1 MKRSVVLSIALGSLI
16 LIMSLG
22 TNAYQHSQ
30 VKQAQQQ
37 ISRLQKQKRQVNQQ
51 LTKVNQQ
58 KQLLSTQIDSYKT
71 YQNNKDK
78 SQAELSFNTVVTK
91 FFEVMNNFKPKTYG
105 QRKDGVKGLISD
117 KLYQQYFSNKGTY
130 GDSNSVSAKLNQLNL
145 YTQSKQGQSK
155 QGQSMKGLA
164 VVSYQSKSGDND
176 WQKATVLYQV
186 TFDTTTDRITEVQN
200 LGSSFKASDLN

>member
-1 MKRSVVLSIALGSLI
+1 MKRSMVLSIAIGSLI

-22 TNAYQHSQ
+22 ANAYQHSQ

-51 LTKVNQQ
+51 LTKANQQ

-91 FFEVMNNFKPKTYG
+91 FFKVMNNFKPKTYG
-105 QRKDGVKGLISD
+105 QRKDCVKDLISD

-130 GDSNSVSAKLNQLNL
+130 RDSNSVSAKLNQLNL
-145 YTQSKQGQSK
+145 YTQSKQGQN
-155 QGQSMKGLA
+155 MKGLA
-164 VVSYQSKSGDND
+164 VVSYESKSGNND

-186 TFDTTTDRITEVQN
+186 TFDTTTDRITDVQN
-200 LGSSFKASDLN
+200 LGNSFKASDLD

>member
-1 MKRSVVLSIALGSLI
+1 MNRTLVLRVVIGSLI
-16 LIMSLG
+16 LVLSLG
-22 TNAYQHSQ
+22 ANAYQHSQ

-37 ISRLQKQKRQVNQQ
+37 ITRLQQQKRQVSQK
-51 LTKVNQQ
+51 LTKINQQ

-78 SQAELSFNTVVTK
+78 SPAELSFNTVVTK
-91 FFEVMNNFKPKTYG
+91 FFDVMNNFKPKTYG
-105 QRKDGVKGLISD
+105 QRKDGVKNLIAD
-117 KLYQQYFSNKGTY
+117 KLYQQYFANKGTY

-145 YTQSKQGQSK
+145 YTQSKQGQN
-155 QGQSMKGLA
+155 MKGLA

-176 WQKATVLYQV
+176 WQRATVLYQV
-186 TFDTTTDRITEVQN
+186 TFDTTTNRITAVQN

>member
-1 MKRSVVLSIALGSLI
+1 MKRSVVLSVVIGSLI
-16 LIMSLG
+16 LVMSLG
-22 TNAYQHSQ
+22 ANAYQHSQ
-30 VKQAQQQ
+30 IKQAQQQ
-37 ISRLQKQKRQVNQQ
+37 ISRLQQQKRQVSRK
-51 LTKVNQQ
+51 LTKTNQQ
-58 KQLLSTQIDSYKT
+58 KQLLSAQIDSYKT

-78 SQAELSFNTVVTK
+78 TQAELSFNTVVTK

-145 YTQSKQGQSK
+145 YTQSKQGQS
-155 QGQSMKGLA
+155 MKGLA

-186 TFDTTTDRITEVQN
+186 TFDTTTDRITAVQN

>member
-1 MKRSVVLSIALGSLI
+1 MKRSVVWSVVIGSLI

-22 TNAYQHSQ
+22 SNAYQHSQ
-30 VKQAQQQ
+30 IKQAQQQ
-37 ISRLQKQKRQVNQQ
+37 ISRLQQQKRQVSRQ
-51 LTKVNQQ
+51 LTKTNQQ

-78 SQAELSFNTVVTK
+78 SQAELSFNRVATK

-105 QRKDGVKGLISD
+105 QRKDGVKDLISD

-130 GDSNSVSAKLNQLNL
+130 GDSNSVSANLNQLNL
-145 YTQSKQGQSK
+145 YTQSKQGQN
-155 QGQSMKGLA
+155 MKGLA

-186 TFDTTTDRITEVQN
+186 TFDTTTDRITAVQN

>member
-1 MKRSVVLSIALGSLI
+1 MKRSLVLMLAIGSLI
-16 LIMSLG
+16 LIVSLG
-22 TNAYQHSQ
+22 ANAYQHSQ
-30 VKQAQQQ
+30 IKQSQQL
-37 ISRLQKQKRQVNQQ
+37 ISRLQQDKRKINDQ
-51 LTKVNQQ
+51 LTTSKQQNQ
-58 KQLLSTQIDSYKT
+58 LMSTQIDSYKT

-78 SQAELSFNTVVTK
+78 SPAELSFNTVVTK
-91 FFEVMNNFKPKTYG
+91 FFDVMNNFKPKTYG
-105 QRKDGVKGLISD
+105 QRKDGVKNLISD

-145 YTQSKQGQSK
+145 YTQSKQGQN
-155 QGQSMKGLA
+155 MKGLA

-186 TFDTTTDRITEVQN
+186 TFDTTTNRITAVQN

>member
-1 MKRSVVLSIALGSLI
+1 MKRSVVLSVVIGSFI
-16 LIMSLG
+16 LVMSLG
-22 TNAYQHSQ
+22 ANAYQHSQ
-30 VKQAQQQ
+30 IKQAQQQ
-37 ISRLQKQKRQVNQQ
+37 ISRLQQQKRQVSRQ
-51 LTKVNQQ
+51 LTKTNQQ
-58 KQLLSTQIDSYKT
+58 KQLLSAQIDSYKT

-105 QRKDGVKGLISD
+105 QRKDGVKDLISD

-145 YTQSKQGQSK
+145 YTQSK

-186 TFDTTTDRITEVQN
+186 TFDTTTDRITAVQN

>member
-1 MKRSVVLSIALGSLI
+1 MKRSVVLSVVIGSLI
-16 LIMSLG
+16 LVMSLG
-22 TNAYQHSQ
+22 ANAYQHSQ
-30 VKQAQQQ
+30 IKQAQQQ
-37 ISRLQKQKRQVNQQ
+37 ISRLQQQKRQVSRQ
-51 LTKVNQQ
+51 LTKTNQQ
-58 KQLLSTQIDSYKT
+58 KQLLSAQIDSYKT

-117 KLYQQYFSNKGTY
+117 KLYQQYFSNKRTY
-130 GDSNSVSAKLNQLNL
+130 GDSNSVSAKLNPLNL
-145 YTQSKQGQSK
+145 YTQSK

-186 TFDTTTDRITEVQN
+186 TFDTTTDRITAVQN

>member
-1 MKRSVVLSIALGSLI
+1 MKRSMVLSVVIGSLI
-16 LIMSLG
+16 LVLSLG
-22 TNAYQHSQ
+22 VNAYQHSQ

-37 ISRLQKQKRQVNQQ
+37 ITRLQRQKRQVSQQ
-51 LTKVNQQ
+51 LTKINQQ
-58 KQLLSTQIDSYKT
+58 NQLLSTQIDSYKT

-78 SQAELSFNTVVTK
+78 SPAELSFNTVVTK
-91 FFEVMNNFKPKTYG
+91 FFDVMNNFKPKTYG
-105 QRKDGVKGLISD
+105 QRKDGVKNLISD
-117 KLYQQYFSNKGTY
+117 KLYQQYFANKGTY

-145 YTQSKQGQSK
+145 YTQSKQGQN
-155 QGQSMKGLA
+155 MKGLA

-186 TFDTTTDRITEVQN
+186 TFDTTTDRITAVQN

>member
-1 MKRSVVLSIALGSLI
+1 MKRSTVLSVVIGSLI
-16 LIMSLG
+16 LVLSLG
-22 TNAYQHSQ
+22 ANAYQHSQ

-37 ISRLQKQKRQVNQQ
+37 ITRLQQQKQQVSQQ
-51 LTKVNQQ
+51 LIKTNQQ

-78 SQAELSFNTVVTK
+78 SSAELSFNTVVTK
-91 FFEVMNNFKPKTYG
+91 FFDVMNNFKPKTYG
-105 QRKDGVKGLISD
+105 QRKDGVKDLISD

-145 YTQSKQGQSK
+145 YTQSKQGQN
-155 QGQSMKGLA
+155 MKGLA

-186 TFDTTTDRITEVQN
+186 TFDTTTNRITTVQN

>member
-1 MKRSVVLSIALGSLI
+1 MKRSMVLSVVIGSLI
-16 LIMSLG
+16 LVLSLG
-22 TNAYQHSQ
+22 ANAYQHSQ

-37 ISRLQKQKRQVNQQ
+37 ITRLQQQKRQVSQQ
-51 LTKVNQQ
+51 LTKINQHN
-58 KQLLSTQIDSYKT
+58 QLLSTQIDSYKT

-78 SQAELSFNTVVTK
+78 SPAELSFNTVVTK
-91 FFEVMNNFKPKTYG
+91 FFDVMNNFKPKTYG
-105 QRKDGVKGLISD
+105 QRKDGVKNLISD

-145 YTQSKQGQSK
+145 YTQSKQGQN
-155 QGQSMKGLA
+155 MKGLA

-186 TFDTTTDRITEVQN
+186 TFDTTTDRITAVQN

>member
-1 MKRSVVLSIALGSLI
+1 MKRSMVLSVAIGSLI
-16 LIMSLG
+16 LVMSLG
-22 TNAYQHSQ
+22 ANAYQHSQ

-37 ISRLQKQKRQVNQQ
+37 ITRLQQQKRQVSQQ
-51 LTKVNQQ
+51 LTKTNQQ

-78 SQAELSFNTVVTK
+78 SSAELSFNTVVTK
-91 FFEVMNNFKPKTYG
+91 FFDVMNNFKPKTYG
-105 QRKDGVKGLISD
+105 QRKDAVKDLISD
-117 KLYQQYFSNKGTY
+117 ELYQQYFPQKGTY
-130 GDSNSVSAKLNQLNL
+130 GDSNSVSAKLNKLNL
-145 YTQSKQGQSK
+145 YTQSKQGQN
-155 QGQSMKGLA
+155 MKGLA

-186 TFDTTTDRITEVQN
+186 TFDTTTNRITAVQN

>member
-1 MKRSVVLSIALGSLI
+1 MVLSVAIGSLI
-16 LIMSLG
+16 LVMSLG
-22 TNAYQHSQ
+22 ANAYQHSQ

-37 ISRLQKQKRQVNQQ
+37 ITRLQQQKRQVSQQ
-51 LTKVNQQ
+51 LIKTNQQ

-78 SQAELSFNTVVTK
+78 SPAELSFNTVVTK
-91 FFEVMNNFKPKTYG
+91 FFDVMNNFKPKTYG
-105 QRKDGVKGLISD
+105 QRKDAVKGLISD
-117 KLYQQYFSNKGTY
+117 KLYQQYFPQKGTY
-130 GDSNSVSAKLNQLNL
+130 GDSNSVSAKLDQLNL
-145 YTQSKQGQSK
+145 YTQSKQGQN
-155 QGQSMKGLA
+155 MKGLA

-186 TFDTTTDRITEVQN
+186 TFDTTTNRITAVQN

>member
-1 MKRSVVLSIALGSLI
+1 MKRSVVLSVVIGSLI
-16 LIMSLG
+16 LVMSLG
-22 TNAYQHSQ
+22 ANAYQHSQ
-30 VKQAQQQ
+30 IKQAQQQ
-37 ISRLQKQKRQVNQQ
+37 ISRLQQQKRQVSRQ
-51 LTKVNQQ
+51 LTKTNQQ
-58 KQLLSTQIDSYKT
+58 KQLLSAQIDSYKT

-145 YTQSKQGQSK
+145 YTQSKQGQS
-155 QGQSMKGLA
+155 MKGLA

-186 TFDTTTDRITEVQN
+186 TFDTTTDQITAVQN

>member
-1 MKRSVVLSIALGSLI
+1 MKRSMVLSVVIGSLI
-16 LIMSLG
+16 LALSLG
-22 TNAYQHSQ
+22 ANAYQHSQ

-37 ISRLQKQKRQVNQQ
+37 ITRLQQQKRQVSQQ
-51 LTKVNQQ
+51 LTKTNQQ

-71 YQNNKDK
+71 YQNNEDK
-78 SQAELSFNTVVTK
+78 SPAELSFNTVVTK
-91 FFEVMNNFKPKTYG
+91 FFDVMNNFKPKTYG
-105 QRKDGVKGLISD
+105 QRKDGVKNLISD

-145 YTQSKQGQSK
+145 YTQSKQGQN
-155 QGQSMKGLA
+155 MKGLA

-186 TFDTTTDRITEVQN
+186 TFDTTTDRITAVQN
-200 LGSSFKASDLN
+200 LGSSFKASDIN

>member
-1 MKRSVVLSIALGSLI
+1 MKRSMVLSVVIGSLI
-16 LIMSLG
+16 LVLSLG
-22 TNAYQHSQ
+22 ANAYQHSQ

-37 ISRLQKQKRQVNQQ
+37 ITRLQQQKRQVSQK
-51 LTKVNQQ
+51 LTKINQQ

-78 SQAELSFNTVVTK
+78 SPAELSFNTVVTK
-91 FFEVMNNFKPKTYG
+91 FFDVMNNFKPKTYG
-105 QRKDGVKGLISD
+105 QRKDGVKNLIAD
-117 KLYQQYFSNKGTY
+117 KLYQQYFANKGTY

-145 YTQSKQGQSK
+145 YTQCKQGQN
-155 QGQSMKGLA
+155 MKGLA

-176 WQKATVLYQV
+176 WQRAMVLYQV
-186 TFDTTTDRITEVQN
+186 TFDTTTNRITAVQN

>member
-1 MKRSVVLSIALGSLI
+1 MKRSTVLSVVIGSLI
-16 LIMSLG
+16 LVLSLG
-22 TNAYQHSQ
+22 ANAYQHSQ
-30 VKQAQQQ
+30 VKQEQQQ
-37 ISRLQKQKRQVNQQ
+37 ITRLQQQKQQVSQQ
-51 LTKVNQQ
+51 LIKTNQQ

-91 FFEVMNNFKPKTYG
+91 FFDVMNNFKPKTYG
-105 QRKDGVKGLISD
+105 QRKDGVKDLISD

-145 YTQSKQGQSK
+145 YTQSKQGQN
-155 QGQSMKGLA
+155 MKGLA

-186 TFDTTTDRITEVQN
+186 TFDTTTNRITAVQN

>member
-1 MKRSVVLSIALGSLI
+1 MKRSMVLSVVIGSLI
-16 LIMSLG
+16 LVMSLG
-22 TNAYQHSQ
+22 ANAYQHSQ

-37 ISRLQKQKRQVNQQ
+37 ISRLQQQKRQVSQQ
-51 LTKVNQQ
+51 LTKANQQ

-91 FFEVMNNFKPKTYG
+91 FFKVMNNFKPKTYG
-105 QRKDGVKGLISD
+105 QRRNGVKDLISD

-145 YTQSKQGQSK
+145 YTQSKQGQN
-155 QGQSMKGLA
+155 MKGLA
-164 VVSYQSKSGDND
+164 VVSYESKSGNND

-186 TFDTTTDRITEVQN
+186 TFDTTTDRIIDVQN
-200 LGSSFKASDLN
+200 LGNSFKASDLD